1 MYSWEL
7 TTGAVEAWPL
17 IAAFRPGA
25 REQFRDDDGG
35 RSPSM
40 FFF

>member
-7 TTGAVEAWPL
+7 ITGVVEAWPL
-17 IAAFRPGA
+17 IAAFCPGS
-25 REQFRDDDGG
+25 REKFRDDDGC